1 MDSSVYR
8 PMRASF
14 EELRICSQEEKNIAS
29 QLDALREM
37 AAHPDTT
44 GAQLGGAVT
53 WCRRIGATVPE
64 IVAAS
69 CLSRDEVIDILV

>member
-1 MDSSVYR
+1 MDVYR
-8 PMRASF
+8 PMRLSF
-14 EELRICSQEEKNIAS
+14 EEIQLSRGRMNVAE
-29 QLDALREM
+29 QLDVLREM